1 MDAPEHPAR
10 PPGLLPWTGFVVGA
24 LIALE
29 FLDLT
34 VYGIVVPVAAV
45 ALYLAIGRRAAPA
58 MQPTVDRRD
67 LQVIGATY
75 LAVVAL
81 FFAAFQLFGTDRV
94 LGLFLCFAAG
104 LVAGVAV
111 PVVYTVWRRRRPLTS
126 LGLGLHELP
135 LTIALGLLFAG
146 IQFALTLW
154 GYDLPASAEDWVPLL
169 VMALVVGIFESIFFR
184 GFVQGRLVAMFGP
197 GVGIAAAAGLYG
209 LYHVGYGMGLDE
221 MAFLLGLGVVY
232 AIAYQL
238 TSNLLVLWPL
248 LTPLGSFFAQVDADD
263 IDLPSASILGFLD
276 VAAVMITVIVIAHR
290 HERRVQLAEA
300 DAGHETQVLSDNGL
314 PRPTPAGSSDRLR

>member
-1 MDAPEHPAR
+1 
-10 PPGLLPWTGFVVGA
+10 VA
-24 LIALE
+24 LVALE

-34 VYGIVVPVAAV
+34 VYGIVVPAAAA
-45 ALYLAIGRRAAPA
+45 ALYLATRRRTTSTTR
-58 MQPTVDRRD
+58 PTVDRRD
-67 LQVIGATY
+67 LQVIGASY

-81 FFAAFQLFGTDRV
+81 FFAAFRLFGTDAV

-111 PVVYTVWRRRRPLTS
+111 PVVYTVWRRRRPLAS
-126 LGLGLHELP
+126 LGLGLQQLP
-135 LTIALGLLFAG
+135 LTIALGLLFAA

-154 GYDLPASAEDWVPLL
+154 GYDLPASGEDWVPLL

-184 GFVQGRLVAMFGP
+184 GFVQGRLVTMFSP
-197 GVGIAAAAGLYG
+197 GVGVAVAAGLYG

-221 MAFLLGLGVVY
+221 MTFLFGLGVVY

-238 TSNLLVLWPL
+238 TGNLLVLWPL
-248 LTPLGSFFAQVDADD
+248 LTPLGSFFAQVDAGD
-263 IDLPSASILGFLD
+263 IDLPWASILGFLD

-290 HERRVQLAEA
+290 HERRANLAEA
-300 DAGHETQVLSDNGL
+300 DAA
-314 PRPTPAGSSDRLR
+314 AGSAHHHPNTRFRASETRMRVTRQPSRRAATRRSRHRSHVLTPSK

>member
-1 MDAPEHPAR
+1 MDAPEYMAR
-10 PPGLLPWTGFVVGA
+10 PPGLLPWAAFVAGA

-45 ALYLAIGRRAAPA
+45 ALYLAIGRRATPGTR
-58 MQPTVDRRD
+58 PPIDRRD
-67 LQVIGATY
+67 VQVIGATY

-81 FFAAFQLFGTDRV
+81 FFAAFRLFGTDSV

-104 LVAGVAV
+104 LVAGVSV
-111 PVVYTVWRRRRPLTS
+111 PVVYTVWRRHRPLTS
-126 LGLGLHELP
+126 LGLGLHDLP

-154 GYDLPASAEDWVPLL
+154 GYDLPASGEDWVPLL

-184 GFVQGRLVAMFGP
+184 GFLQGRLVAMFGP

-221 MAFLLGLGVVY
+221 MTFLLGLGVVY

-248 LTPLGSFFAQVDADD
+248 LTPLGSFFAQVNAGD
-263 IDLPSASILGFLD
+263 IDLPWASILGFLD

-290 HERRVQLAEA
+290 HERRVERAEA
-300 DAGHETQVLSDNGL
+300 DTGHETPVLSDNGL
-314 PRPTPAGSSDRLR
+314 RRPTPAGRGERLT

>member
-1 MDAPEHPAR
+1 M
-10 PPGLLPWTGFVVGA
+10 
-24 LIALE
+24 
-29 FLDLT
+29 
-34 VYGIVVPVAAV
+34 
-45 ALYLAIGRRAAPA
+45 
-58 MQPTVDRRD
+58 
-67 LQVIGATY
+67 IGAIY

-81 FFAAFQLFGTDRV
+81 FFAAFQLFGTDAV

-111 PVVYTVWRRRRPLTS
+111 PVVYTVWRRHRPLTS
-126 LGLGLHELP
+126 LGLGLH
-135 LTIALGLLFAG
+135 
-146 IQFALTLW
+146 
-154 GYDLPASAEDWVPLL
+154 DLPADHRARIAVRRHPVRPHPVGLRPAGLGEDWVPLL

-221 MAFLLGLGVVY
+221 MTFLLGLGVVY

-248 LTPLGSFFAQVDADD
+248 LTPLGSFFAQVDAGD
-263 IDLPSASILGFLD
+263 IDLPWASILGFLD

-290 HERRVQLAEA
+290 HERRVRLAEA
-300 DAGHETQVLSDNGL
+300 DTGQATQVLSGNG
-314 PRPTPAGSSDRLR
+314 PRRPTPAGSGDRLT